1 MNLNANTIIISLIV
15 ILAIPYLVSV
25 IRKVQN
31 HSIPFIKA
39 LNPFYTKEMNQSA
52 QLKASLSPIMKEI
65 ETQDMAK
72 FIKYWT
78 AKFENGSFSAQ
89 DVIALNAKIEEGR
102 KDQVNGIL
110 SLHPEAR
117 RQFQEI
123 NEQFK
128 NEAALIEQETG
139 TEVLA

>member
-1 MNLNANTIIISLIV
+1 MIV

-25 IRKVQN
+25 IRKVQS

-39 LNPFYTKEMNQSA
+39 LNPFYTKEMNEAA

-65 ETQDMAK
+65 ETQDVAK
-72 FIKYWT
+72 FIQYWT
-78 AKFENGSFSAQ
+78 AKFENGSFSVQ

-102 KDQVNGIL
+102 LDQVNGIL
-110 SLHPEAR
+110 SLHPEAK

-123 NEQFK
+123 NEKLK
-128 NEAALIEQETG
+128 NDAALVEQEAE